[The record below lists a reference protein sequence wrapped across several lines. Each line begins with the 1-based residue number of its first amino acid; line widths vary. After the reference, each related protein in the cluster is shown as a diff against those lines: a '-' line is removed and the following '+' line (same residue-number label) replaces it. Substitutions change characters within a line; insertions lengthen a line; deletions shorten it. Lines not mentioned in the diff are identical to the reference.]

1 MSGTFLGINLGL
13 ADVRA
18 ILTDSSERIVA
29 RQEMSVTRHAPR
41 SSWREQSPLEWWH
54 ATQDVIAGIRA
65 EAPAA
70 FRQLR
75 GIGVAGQTQG
85 VVLLDKHDRVLRP
98 AILWDDDRA
107 RAECVEFEAL
117 VVDSRD
123 ITGNV
128 ALPHYS
134 APKLLWLQKHERSVF
149 DSIARM
155 LMPKDFL
162 VHCLTGEF
170 VTDMSDASSTLCF
183 DVRHR
188 DWSGRVIEA
197 IGLQPGNLPRLAEGS
212 AVAGS
217 LRSALQREWGV
228 DCLVTVAAGASRPAA
243 MAVGLGALKAG
254 DAFVTLGPTTLAG
267 VTTRAPRCVPD
278 GAVRNLC
285 HCLPGLWHQQS
296 GLPAGMRSLDWCAG
310 LMGLDEPKDLFDAA
324 QRSDMHT
331 APVFLPG
338 LSEARVRCGDVRA
351 SGAFFGLTE
360 NTDAGALAYS
370 ILEGI
375 AFSVADR
382 LQTIAA
388 TCRLDGTP
396 SLIGAGSRHRFW
408 CELLATVCDMPMA
421 LRAEDFDAAS
431 SGAAHLARLAADDAG
446 IADSGRS
453 HSVATTILPRRDWT
467 EEILSRQARFRRL
480 NRALESELSKEG
492 VLS

>member
-1 MSGTFLGINLGL
+1 MSGFFLGINLGI
-13 ADVRA
+13 AGVRA
-18 ILTDSSERIVA
+18 ILVDSSGRVVA
-29 RQEMSVTRHAPR
+29 DMEMSVACNAPQ
-41 SSWREQSPLEWWH
+41 SSWCEQSPLEWWH
-54 ATQDVIAGIRA
+54 ATQDVVAGIRA
-65 EAPAA
+65 EAPKA

-98 AILWDDDRA
+98 AILCDDDRA

-128 ALPHYS
+128 ALPRYS
-134 APKLLWLQKHERSVF
+134 APKLLWLQKQERSVF

-155 LMPKDFL
+155 LMPKDFI

-183 DVRHR
+183 DVTHR
-188 DWSGRVIEA
+188 DWSDRVIEA
-197 IGLQPGNLPRLAEGS
+197 IGLKRGTLPRLQEGS
-212 AVAGS
+212 TAAAS
-217 LRSALQREWGV
+217 LRPSLQREWGI
-228 DCLVTVAAGASRPAA
+228 DCPVTVAAGASRPAA

-254 DAFVTLGPTTLAG
+254 EAFVRLGHTTLAC
-267 VTTRAPRCVPD
+267 VTTQAPRSVAD

-296 GLPAGMRSLDWCAG
+296 GLPAGMRSLEWCAG
-310 LMGLDEPKDLFDAA
+310 LMRVDEPQELFDAA
-324 QRSDMHT
+324 RQSEMHA
-331 APVFLPG
+331 APIFLPG
-338 LSEARVRCGDVRA
+338 LSEARVRCSDERA

-360 NTDAGALAYS
+360 KTDAGALAYS

-382 LQTIAA
+382 LQIIAE
-388 TCRLDGTP
+388 TSKLDGPP

-408 CELLATVCDMPMA
+408 CELLATVCDMPMVVH
-421 LRAEDFDAAS
+421 AEDFDAACT
-431 SGAAHLARLAADDAG
+431 GAAHLARLASGNLDVAELGGAPP
-446 IADSGRS
+446 IA
-453 HSVATTILPRRDWT
+453 ATILPRRDWA
-467 EEILSRQARFRRL
+467 EEIHSRQARFRRL
-480 NRALESELSKEG
+480 NRALESEFSEEG

>member
-1 MSGTFLGINLGL
+1 MSGTFLGISLGV
-13 ADVRA
+13 ANVRA

-29 RQEMSVTRHAPR
+29 SQEMSVTRHAPQA
-41 SSWREQSPLEWWH
+41 SWREQSPQEWWH
-54 ATQDVIAGIRA
+54 ATQDVVAGIRA

-117 VVDSRD
+117 VVDSRE

-128 ALPHYS
+128 ALPRYS

-149 DSIARM
+149 DSIARI

-170 VTDMSDASSTLCF
+170 VTDMSDASSTLCL
-183 DVRHR
+183 DVRCR
-188 DWSGRVIEA
+188 DWSARVIEA
-197 IGLQPGNLPRLAEGS
+197 IGLQPANLPRLVEGS
-212 AVAGS
+212 AAAGS
-217 LRSALQREWGV
+217 LRRSLQREWGV
-228 DCLVTVAAGASRPAA
+228 DCPVTVAAGASRPAA

-254 DAFVTLGPTTLAG
+254 NSFVTLGATTLAG
-267 VTTRAPRCVPD
+267 VTTRAARSVPD

-285 HCLPGLWHQQS
+285 HCVPGLWHQQS
-296 GLPAGMRSLDWCAG
+296 GLPAGMRSLDWCAR
-310 LMGLDEPKDLFDAA
+310 LMNIDAPLALFDAA
-324 QRSDMHT
+324 WRTDMHA
-331 APVFLPG
+331 APIFLPG
-338 LSEARVRCGDVRA
+338 LSEARVRCADVRA
-351 SGAFFGLTE
+351 SGAFFGLTDDA
-360 NTDAGALAYS
+360 DAGALAYS

-382 LQTIAA
+382 LQIINEA
-388 TCRLDGTP
+388 CRLDGPP
-396 SLIGAGSRHRFW
+396 SLMGAGSLHRFLV
-408 CELLATVCDMPMA
+408 ELLATVCDMPMV
-421 LRAEDFDAAS
+421 LHAEDFDAAS
-431 SGAAHLARLAADDAG
+431 AGAVHLARLATGAQG
-446 IADSGRS
+446 VEELCPPSIA
-453 HSVATTILPRRDWT
+453 ATILPRRDWA
-467 EEILSRQARFRRL
+467 EDIRSRQVRFLRL
-480 NRALESELSKEG
+480 NHALESEFSVEG